1 MERELWL
8 VLYKLARDCDPAPW
22 WATTTFFRPGG
33 RGGVPLGGAP
43 RPTDL
48 LGL

>member
-8 VLYKLARDCDPAPW
+8 VLYKLACDCDLRPW
-22 WATTTFFRPGG
+22 WAVTKFFRLRG
-33 RGGVPLGGAP
+33 RGGVPLGGHP